1 MWSLPLITD
10 SRLVRS
16 TCDDID
22 SGNVLFDRTY
32 YSAEG
37 KSADEADRWVGVYV
51 CMLYQF
57 TLLYLALPYPQ
68 QRPVTATHRI
78 AVYVPGQ
85 LRRVL
90 PEGPTGDRLVCHTLT
105 AAQTPPLHLF
115 IHLSIHPPI
124 YPSIHPPISI
134 PPQYAQLVNCRSSAE
149 VDSLSLS
156 DCSTHSRYVLYV
168 LLLLLDGPIIRSPST
183 CMFDSQSL
191 TLTHPHSQSQATK
204 ALSLE
209 SSSSIYLIR

>member
-1 MWSLPLITD
+1 MPPTHHSCVVPPTYHSCD

-16 TCDDID
+16 SCEDID
-22 SGNVLFDRTY
+22 CGNVLFDRTY
-32 YSAEG
+32 YASEG

-51 CMLYQF
+51 CLYALPAHP
-57 TLLYLALPYPQ
+57 TLLYLLYPQ

-90 PEGPTGDRLVCHTLT
+90 PEDPTGVHTLT

-124 YPSIHPPISI
+124 YPSIHPPMYPSVRLAGQQSVLCGGGLSVGL
-134 PPQYAQLVNCRSSAE
+134 QYTQ
-149 VDSLSLS
+149 
-156 DCSTHSRYVLYV
+156 
-168 LLLLLDGPIIRSPST
+168 
-183 CMFDSQSL
+183 
-191 TLTHPHSQSQATK
+191 
-204 ALSLE
+204 
-209 SSSSIYLIR
+209 